1 MDFSSE
7 APAQAT
13 KDPLVGTLPG
23 GGSSVACP
31 PFSCMFVH
39 GCLLSGI
46 PEGESRTPGTGL
58 YLNLLN
64 LLLGHCGAIWACMC
78 VFVCVCMCVKDY
90 CHLEVLP
97 GVREQ
102 SLLTPDS

>member
-1 MDFSSE
+1 M
-7 APAQAT
+7 
-13 KDPLVGTLPG
+13 

-39 GCLLSGI
+39 VCLLSGI
-46 PEGESRTPGTGL
+46 PEGESQTPGTGL

-64 LLLGHCGAIWACMC
+64 LLLGHCGAIWACMR
-78 VFVCVCMCVKDY
+78 VFVCVCMCVKGY

-97 GVREQ
+97 RVRE
-102 SLLTPDS
+102 